1 METEKRTILYTIGC
15 PNCKVLER
23 RLEAKKI
30 PYDTVTDLE
39 IMKQKG
45 IKSAPFLEVDGELM
59 NFGKALQWVSQYGN
73 NN

>member
-39 IMKQKG
+39 IMKQKASERFEKR
-45 IKSAPFLEVDGELM
+45 IEHEVMRLIG
-59 NFGKALQWVSQYGN
+59 ALP
-73 NN
+73 